1 MSMKP
6 EEQEI
11 YKKAM
16 AMKAAGKN
24 CAEFT
29 KALGI
34 SKSKWYFIRAKK
46 SRADGTAK
54 QKTKTKPPQHVQ
66 MAIEGPARRQS
77 AVMMPVT
84 KDGPMTLV
92 MGTPEQLSRFVR
104 EAMT

>member
-1 MSMKP
+1 MSMTP
-6 EEQEI
+6 EEKDI
-11 YKKAM
+11 YQRAM
-16 AMKAAGKN
+16 TMKAAGKDVQQM
-24 CAEFT
+24 T
-29 KALGI
+29 KELKI
-34 SKSKWYFIRAKK
+34 SKSKWYYIRAKK
-46 SRADGTAK
+46 SRTDGTAK

-104 EAMT
+104 EAMG